1 MFISVPFYVKRKG
14 RTMKKFVLKRLLMA
28 IVTMWVI
35 ITITFVIMHAVPG
48 DPFAREGKMP
58 EQVYQNLRAQYG
70 LDKPL
75 GEQYVIYLK
84 NIVKGDFGKSM
95 KSQAETVNQM
105 IKRGA
110 PVSAQIGLQAFII
123 SIILGPALGSI
134 AALYQNKLPD
144 YITMI
149 LAIIG
154 ISVPSF
160 IFATLLVQFVAKQV
174 AWLPISGWGTFSHS
188 ILPSLSLAL
197 MPIAASARLMRSS
210 MLEVLGQDYI
220 RTARSKG
227 LSKLKVIMGH
237 AVRNAI
243 LPVVSTLGTTLSGLL
258 TGSFVIEKIF
268 GVPGLGNFLISS
280 VTNRDYTLIMGTT
293 IFYSFVLIIL
303 LLIVDILYVI
313 IDPRIQLTGGKR

>member
-227 LSKLKVIMGH
+227 LSKLKVIMNH

-243 LPVVSTLGTTLSGLL
+243 MPVVSTLGTTLSGLL

>member
-1 MFISVPFYVKRKG
+1 
-14 RTMKKFVLKRLLMA
+14 MKKFVLKRLLMA

-70 LDKPL
+70 LDKPVS
-75 GEQYVIYLK
+75 EQYVIYLK
-84 NIVKGDFGKSM
+84 NIMKGDFGKSM

-110 PVSAQIGLQAFII
+110 PVSAQIGFQAFII
-123 SIILGPALGSI
+123 SMILGPALGSI
-134 AALYQNKLPD
+134 AALYQNKMPD

-149 LAIIG
+149 IAIIG

-227 LSKLKVIMGH
+227 LSKFKVIMGH

-303 LLIVDILYVI
+303 LLIVDILYVV

>member
-1 MFISVPFYVKRKG
+1 
-14 RTMKKFVLKRLLMA
+14 MKKFVLKRLLMA

-84 NIVKGDFGKSM
+84 NIMKGDFGKSM

-105 IKRGA
+105 IERGA

-134 AALYQNKLPD
+134 AALYQNKMPD

-149 LAIIG
+149 IAIIG
-154 ISVPSF
+154 LSVPSF

-174 AWLPISGWGTFSHS
+174 AWLPISGWGTFRHS

-227 LSKLKVIMGH
+227 LSKFKVIMGH

-303 LLIVDILYVI
+303 LLIVDILYVV

>member
-1 MFISVPFYVKRKG
+1 
-14 RTMKKFVLKRLLMA
+14 MKKFVLKRLLMA
-28 IVTMWVI
+28 IATIWVI
-35 ITITFVIMHAVPG
+35 ITVTFLIMHSVPG
-48 DPFAREGKMP
+48 DPFAKEGKMP

-110 PVSAQIGLQAFII
+110 PVSAQLGLQAFVI

-134 AALYQNKLPD
+134 AALYQNKWPD

-149 LAIIG
+149 IAIIG

-174 AWLPISGWGTFSHS
+174 AWLPISGWGTFQHS

-227 LSKLKVIMGH
+227 LPKFKVIMGH

-243 LPVVSTLGTTLSGLL
+243 MPVVSTLGTTLSGLL

-268 GVPGLGNFLISS
+268 GIPGLGNFLITS

-293 IFYSFVLIIL
+293 IFYSVVLIVL
-303 LLIVDILYVI
+303 LLVVDILYVI